1 MKTLQAILLAAFVL
15 AGVIASAAPIFA
27 ASAQPT
33 HAPAGY
39 VLDEQPTPTPTPLHT
54 DGDPCSGGGC

>member
-33 HAPAGY
+33 HAPPGSGLAGN
-39 VLDEQPTPTPTPLHT
+39 QPPPPQR
-54 DGDPCSGGGC
+54 